1 MHGNIHS
8 DAVTLMNIKLV
19 MLYVYYLLGRSDIT
33 DRTHLI
39 MLVIRDVMVSL
50 KQKCTQY
57 PAIHTN

>member
-50 KQKCTQY
+50 K
-57 PAIHTN
+57 